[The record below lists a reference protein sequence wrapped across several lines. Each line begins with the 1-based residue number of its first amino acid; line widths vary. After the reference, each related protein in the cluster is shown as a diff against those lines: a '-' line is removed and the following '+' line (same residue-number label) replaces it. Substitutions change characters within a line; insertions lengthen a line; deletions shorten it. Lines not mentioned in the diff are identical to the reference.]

1 MATEAKTPF
10 GTGTCDVC
18 GAVAHF
24 YKEKRG
30 GALYERCSDVI
41 DCKNQR
47 VARGKKAQAILLDR
61 ITGAA
66 VPAAVEPPP
75 VADDRY
81 IPNGDKPP
89 TEKKPDPKPDDTPPE
104 TTGLGWRGGVYALL
118 AVVLGILGFKG
129 FKLWK

>member
-1 MATEAKTPF
+1 MATEAKTPA

-41 DCKNQR
+41 ESKNQR
-47 VARGKKAQAILLDR
+47 VARGKKAQAILLQR

-66 VPAAVEPPP
+66 VPEAPKPPP

-81 IPNGDKPP
+81 IPKGDKPAA
-89 TEKKPDPKPDDTPPE
+89 EKDQEQTPDDPPP
-104 TTGLGWRGGVYALL
+104 TGLGWRAGVYTLL

-129 FKLWK
+129 FKAWK